1 MASGHGGHG
10 GHIPVGGD
18 RRALVLSG
26 LLTGVYFVIELGLG
40 LWSGSVAVV
49 SDAFHTFSAV
59 GGVLIALV
67 AQRLS
72 ERPATPEHTFGWG
85 RAEIIGA
92 LFNGLFLAIMAAYVL
107 WMGAMRLMEPMPIS
121 TSLMLYAAFGGIVT
135 EVIAFWLLYERQKGN
150 LNIKGAFWHIVQTFV
165 GSLIIII
172 SALVVRFTGFLAIDP
187 LLGMAFGLVLFWA
200 SWSIIRSALHIL
212 LQRTPE
218 GLDLNEVITTL
229 ESIDGVEDIH
239 HVHAWNLASGRNLLS
254 AHIRVRSFARD
265 GEQVLHRASDTLKK
279 RFGIYFSTLQVEEE
293 CVSAEAD
300 AREIDITRRPGQRRY
315 DH

>member
-1 MASGHGGHG
+1 MASTHAGHGGHV
-10 GHIPVGGD
+10 PVGGD

-26 LLTGVYFVIELGLG
+26 LLTGVYFVVELGLG
-40 LWSGSVAVV
+40 LWSGSVAVI

-92 LFNGLFLAIMAAYVL
+92 LFNGLFLALMAAYVL
-107 WMGAMRLMEPMPIS
+107 WMGAMRLMDPMPLS

-135 EVIAFWLLYERQKGN
+135 EVIAFWLLYQRQKGN

-165 GSLIIII
+165 GSVIIIV

-200 SWSIIRSALHIL
+200 SWSIIRSALRIL
-212 LQRTPE
+212 LQGTPE
-218 GLDLNEVITTL
+218 GLDIQGVMATL
-229 ESIDGVEDIH
+229 EGIDGVEDVH
-239 HVHAWNLASGRNLLS
+239 HVHAWNLTSGRNLLS
-254 AHIRVRSFARD
+254 AHIRVRSLARD
-265 GEQVLHRASDTLKK
+265 GERVLRAASDILKQ

-293 CVSAEAD
+293 CLAAESGAH
-300 AREIDITRRPGQRRY
+300 EIDITGRHEAHKR